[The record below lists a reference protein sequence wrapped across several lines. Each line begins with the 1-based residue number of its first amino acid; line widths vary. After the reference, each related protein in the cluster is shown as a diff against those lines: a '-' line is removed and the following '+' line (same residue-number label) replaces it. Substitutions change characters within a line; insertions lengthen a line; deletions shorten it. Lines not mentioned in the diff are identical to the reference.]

1 MNRTVC
7 LIPTLNEG
15 STVGEVIRKARD
27 FVDEVVVVDG
37 HSDDETPKIAKI
49 YGAEVLVQEG
59 SGKGM
64 ALRTAFRLTNADILV
79 TIDGDDTYDA
89 SEIDALILPIIRDQ
103 ADMVIGSRFM
113 GKMEDGALTRF
124 HRLGNLGFNA
134 LINLLNGSHFTDT
147 QSGFRAIKCVW
158 AKTLK
163 LTSTSFEI
171 ETEITIKALKHGLR
185 IVDVPI
191 SYGKRV
197 NTVSKLNG
205 FQHGWRILKTILKC
219 SLEKNDV
226 ELLQRHG
233 ASSKPT
239 MPA

>member
-1 MNRTVC
+1 LV
-7 LIPTLNEG
+7 PTLNEG
-15 STVGEVIRKARD
+15 STVGEVIRKARNL
-27 FVDEVVVVDG
+27 VDEVVVIDG
-37 HSDDETPKIAKI
+37 HSDDETPDMAKI

-64 ALRTAFRLTNADILV
+64 ALRTAFRLIDANILV
-79 TIDGDDTYDA
+79 IIDGDDTYDA
-89 SEIDALILPIIRDQ
+89 SEIDALILPIIQGQ
-103 ADMVIGSRFM
+103 ADMVIGSRLM
-113 GKMEDGALTRF
+113 GKIEEGALTSF

-147 QSGFRAIKCVW
+147 QSGFRAIKGVW

-163 LTSTSFEI
+163 LASTSFEI

-191 SYGKRV
+191 SYRKRV

-205 FQHGWRILKTILKC
+205 FRHGWRILKTIVKC
-219 SLEKNDV
+219 SLEKNDA
-226 ELLQRHG
+226 ELLQRYG
-233 ASSKPT
+233 ASTKPT